1 MIINDLNVLLD
12 CMHSFD
18 MYTNCINIFVKSAKQ
33 GTKLSWNIIQSSKDI
48 KFNLKNI
55 IYSPQSGIVDFN
67 LNNFFR
73 HSFINV
79 YLDYIVNT
87 QKNVCKNKD
96 IFSGYNLGF
105 LGSTSLLF
113 TLTTKGITQFE
124 NLNTLKYVD
133 IENTLIASKTFTG
146 GIGYQY
152 ASAIHTLIKN
162 EDLFNIKDL
171 FKYSNYMRFSNELYF
186 ELLKNVQKK
195 TTMLIDSKYIDLD
208 NATLEDFIRA
218 YTYIIKENKF
228 FIDNNFDSQILD
240 FQKWMLKS
248 GYYNPNLNDIIRII
262 KDITIDIN
270 TITNKPTINFTL
282 MFVDSSI
289 FNKHLIGNIEDLNE
303 FVEVLQKN
311 ENFNTLSTDDLSEL
325 KNRFKPLL

>member
-1 MIINDLNVLLD
+1 
-12 CMHSFD
+12 MHAFD
-18 MYTNCINIFVKSAKQ
+18 AYTNCINIIVKSAKQ
-33 GTKLSWNIIQSSKDI
+33 NTKLSWNIIQSYKDVQ
-48 KFNLKNI
+48 FNLKNI
-55 IYSPQSGIVDFN
+55 SYSPQFGIVDLN

-87 QKNVCKNKD
+87 QKNIYKNKN

-133 IENTLIASKTFTG
+133 LENTLIASKTFTG

-152 ASAIHTLIKN
+152 ASAISTLIKN
-162 EDLFNIKDL
+162 EDLFNMKDL
-171 FKYSNYMRFSNELYF
+171 FKYSNYMKFSNELYF
-186 ELLKNVQKK
+186 ELLKNVGKN
-195 TTMLIDSKYIDLD
+195 TTMLIDSKYIDLGD
-208 NATLEDFIRA
+208 ATLADFIKA
-218 YTYIIKENKF
+218 YTHIIKENKF

-248 GYYNPNLNDIIRII
+248 GYYDPNLNDIIRIV
-262 KDITIDIN
+262 KDVSIDIN
-270 TITNKPTINFTL
+270 IKTNKPIINFTL
-282 MFVDSSI
+282 MFVDQSI
-289 FNKHLIGNIEDLNE
+289 FNKHLVGNIKDLNDFIE
-303 FVEVLQKN
+303 ILQKN
-311 ENFNTLSTDDLSEL
+311 ENFVTLSYDDLLEL
-325 KNRFKPLL
+325 QNKFKSLL